1 MHISEAVRY
10 VGVDDHRIDLFEG
23 QYRVPDGM
31 SYNSYVI
38 IDEKI
43 AVMDTVDI
51 AFTKEWLENLEK
63 ELDGRTPQ
71 YLIVQH
77 MEPDH
82 SASIPQF
89 LEKYPKAQVVATAKA
104 FQMMEQFFPEAF
116 KEEALSGINT
126 VDKKK
131 VWITA
136 ENGGILELGVHR
148 LQFHFAPMVHW
159 PEVMMTY
166 EQTEKLLF
174 SADAFGK
181 FGALDVEDDWIS
193 EARRYYM
200 GIVAKYGVQV
210 QNVLKKASQLDISM
224 ICPLHG
230 PVLQENLKYFI
241 EKYQTWSSYAP
252 EKKGVVIVYASIYGY
267 TKQAALFLSGELRKL
282 GVDEVIVHDLAR
294 DDMAQA
300 VADAFQYDRLV
311 LASST
316 YNGGVFPFMLEFL
329 HHLLERNFQN
339 RTVGIVENGSWAPM
353 AAKVMKGMLEK
364 SKNITFAETSV
375 TILSAMKEQDRQEI
389 RKLAEE
395 LAEK

>member
-1 MHISEAVRY
+1 MRISEAVRY

-23 QYRVPDGM
+23 QYHVPNGM
-31 SYNSYVI
+31 SYNSYLI

-116 KEEALSGINT
+116 KEEALSGINA

-136 ENGGILELGVHR
+136 ENGGVLELGVHR

-230 PVLQENLKYFI
+230 PVLQENLEYFI

>member
-89 LEKYPKAQVVATAKA
+89 LKKYPKAQVVATAKA

-126 VDKKK
+126 VDKNK

-136 ENGGILELGVHR
+136 ENGGVLELGVHR

-181 FGALDVEDDWIS
+181 FGALDVMDDWIS

-230 PVLQENLKYFI
+230 PVLQENLEYYI

-267 TKQAALFLSGELRKL
+267 TKQAALFLSEELRKL
-282 GVDEVIVHDLAR
+282 GVNEVIVHDLAR

-353 AAKVMKGMLEK
+353 AAKVMKGMFEK

-395 LAEK
+395 LSEK